1 MVWLPFVSVTPRIG
15 GEGSRGGAMRR
26 AFIPPTRERRAA
38 GRNGA
43 GRGLTGRQH
52 RPDSAHAPKIV
63 AAYDLSLFVRRS
75 IRPAPSWL
83 QLTGRV
89 FWITTITDMP
99 NDERIDSQP
108 SIDGTWTHNSFLIDP
123 TKLTVKRWAVDGQL
137 TAQPGDDGSFKGE
150 LVFSPPG
157 RANIIL
163 HIEGKVTAG
172 EGSDPTSFEATGKGQ
187 EGTPLAPF
195 VYHLKGWLS
204 DTGAKPV
211 VRGSV
216 MNPGPDLAGE
226 SPGTVGAFILE
237 KTGS

>member
-1 MVWLPFVSVTPRIG
+1 M
-15 GEGSRGGAMRR
+15 
-26 AFIPPTRERRAA
+26 
-38 GRNGA
+38 
-43 GRGLTGRQH
+43 
-52 RPDSAHAPKIV
+52 
-63 AAYDLSLFVRRS
+63 
-75 IRPAPSWL
+75 
-83 QLTGRV
+83 
-89 FWITTITDMP
+89 TDMP

-123 TKLTVKRWAVDGQL
+123 AKLTVKRWAVDGQF

-157 RANIIL
+157 RAHIIL

-226 SPGTVGAFILE
+226 PPGTVGAFILE